1 MDDILDY
8 ISIVITLICP
18 LLLGPGILLC
28 LTPFHLCKNAESPW
42 DRPAPTFLVGII
54 CSFVSTYILHMVV
67 SEMFVEDSFMIL
79 VVKNTFGFLFLII
92 VPLLILATHDDIR
105 KGVGRVFASSAMFA
119 TGTNISEENLVPRNV

>member
-1 MDDILDY
+1 
-8 ISIVITLICP
+8 
-18 LLLGPGILLC
+18 
-28 LTPFHLCKNAESPW
+28 
-42 DRPAPTFLVGII
+42 
-54 CSFVSTYILHMVV
+54 
-67 SEMFVEDSFMIL
+67 MFVEDSFMIL